1 MTQTWSA
8 ANESL
13 LGRGRAT
20 ITEKGFAVS
29 KSEYRVSTLVDM
41 IESGELQLPEM
52 QRQYVW
58 TQVKVRD
65 LLDSLYRGYPSGI
78 ILAWKAPHDAE
89 VETRAF
95 AVAANRDEAASLLL
109 LDGQQ
114 RLTSLSSV
122 LRGVPVYVKGRKTPV
137 EILFNLDHPDELT
150 FITEVNEDVES
161 DDDLDGED
169 ETDLDP
175 MERANKRAFHVDN
188 KAVGSLQ
195 NWVKVTDVFSKSDA
209 NILKEAGVTGF
220 DDERYSRYS
229 ERLQQL
235 RGIKDYVYRA
245 EILERDK
252 SYEEVTEIFVRVNS
266 LGAKLRGSDL
276 ALAQITAR
284 WKGSLSLFTDYQTR
298 VRKLGFDLDLGI
310 HLRALIAT
318 TTGQSKFL
326 TVGSL
331 SRERL
336 ESGWDRTQRV
346 FDFAVDFCL
355 KNLRINSRTLLSSPL
370 LLVTTAYWAD
380 QRDLKIDPA
389 EAAAFRSWFLIAN
402 AKGRYSRGSSETLLD
417 QDLAVLRNGGL
428 ATELLKRLEQQFGRL
443 EFLPADLEGRNTQS
457 GIFKAMFLLFS
468 ERGADDWATSLR
480 ISPKHANNADKIE
493 FHHIFPKAFLKR
505 ERKDL
510 RDMEIN
516 DIANYAFVGST
527 TNKQISDEAPAVYR
541 ASFPASRFVA
551 QLVNFEE
558 WGDGAADFE
567 KFIKLRRA
575 AIAASLNAFVGIG
588 NGRTGG

>member
-1 MTQTWSA
+1 M
-8 ANESL
+8 
-13 LGRGRAT
+13 
-20 ITEKGFAVS
+20 S
-29 KSEYRVSTLVDM
+29 KAEYKVSTLVDM

-95 AVAANRDEAASLLL
+95 AVAANRDDSASLLL

-122 LRGVPVYVKGRKTPV
+122 LRGEPVHVKGRKTPV

-169 ETDLDP
+169 EADLDP
-175 MERANKRAFHVDN
+175 MDRVNKRAFQVAN
-188 KAVGSLQ
+188 KAVASLP
-195 NWVKVTDVFSKSDA
+195 NWVRVTDVFSKSDA
-209 NILKEAGVTGF
+209 DLFKGVGVTSL
-220 DDERYSRYS
+220 DDPRYNRYS
-229 ERLQQL
+229 ERLKQL

-245 EILERDK
+245 EVLEREK

-298 VRKLGFDLDLGI
+298 VRHLGFDLDLGV
-310 HLRALIAT
+310 HLRALIAVI
-318 TTGQSKFL
+318 TGQSKFL

-331 SRERL
+331 SKERL
-336 ESGWDRTQRV
+336 EAGWERTQRV
-346 FDFAVDFCL
+346 FDFAADFAL
-355 KNLRINSRTLLSSPL
+355 KNLQINSRALLSSPL
-370 LLVTTAYWAD
+370 LLITTAYWAD
-380 QRDLKIDPA
+380 QRDLKINPD
-389 EAAAFRSWFLIAN
+389 EAAAFRTWFLIAS
-402 AKGRYSRGSSETLLD
+402 AKGRYSRGSSESVLD
-417 QDLAVLRNGGL
+417 QDLAVLRNGGG
-428 ATELLKRLEQQFGRL
+428 ATELLQRLEQQFGRL
-443 EFLPADLEGRNTQS
+443 GFLPSDFVGRNTQS
-457 GIFKAMFLLFS
+457 GVFKAMFLLFQ
-468 ERGADDWATSLR
+468 ENGADDWATSLR
-480 ISPKHANNADKIE
+480 ISPKHANSADKIE
-493 FHHIFPKAFLKR
+493 FHHVFPKAFLKR

-510 RDMEIN
+510 QDSDIN
-516 DIANYAFVGST
+516 DIANYAFIGAT
-527 TNKQISDEAPAVYR
+527 TNKQISDKTPSTYR
-541 ASFPASRFVA
+541 KNYPVTRLKA
-551 QLVNFEE
+551 QLIDFDE
-558 WGDGAADFE
+558 WGDGAEDFDE
-567 KFIKLRRA
+567 FIQRRRGV
-575 AIAASLNAFVGIG
+575 IAAELNVFVGVDTGQG
-588 NGRTGG
+588 NG

>member
-1 MTQTWSA
+1 M
-8 ANESL
+8 
-13 LGRGRAT
+13 
-20 ITEKGFAVS
+20 S
-29 KSEYRVSTLVDM
+29 KAEYKVSTLVDM

-52 QRQYVW
+52 QRRYVW

-78 ILAWKAPHDAE
+78 ILAWKAPHDSE

-95 AVAANRDEAASLLL
+95 AVAANRQDAALLLL

-122 LRGVPVYVKGRKTPV
+122 LRGEPVHVKGRKTPV

-169 ETDLDP
+169 EADLDP
-175 MERANKRAFHVDN
+175 MERVNKRAFHVSN
-188 KAVGSLQ
+188 KAVASLP

-209 NILKEAGVTGF
+209 DIFKEAGVTGF
-220 DDERYSRYS
+220 DDPRYARYS
-229 ERLQQL
+229 ERLKQL

-245 EILERDK
+245 EILEREK

-298 VRKLGFDLDLGI
+298 VRDLGFDLDLGV
-310 HLRALIAT
+310 HLRALIAVI
-318 TTGQSKFL
+318 TGQSKFL

-331 SRERL
+331 SKERL
-336 ESGWDRTQRV
+336 ESGWERTQRV
-346 FDFAVDFCL
+346 FDFAVDFAV
-355 KNLRINSRTLLSSPL
+355 KNLQVNSRALLSSPL
-370 LLVTTAYWAD
+370 LLITTAYWAD
-380 QRDLKIDPA
+380 RRDFKIDPE
-389 EAAAFRSWFLIAN
+389 EAAAFRTWFLIAS
-402 AKGRYSRGSSETLLD
+402 AKGRYSRGSSESVLD
-417 QDLAVLRNGGL
+417 QDLALLRNRGG
-428 ATELLKRLEQQFGRL
+428 ATELLQRLEQQFGRL
-443 EFLPADLEGRNTQS
+443 EFLPTDLVGRNTQS
-457 GIFKAMFLLFS
+457 GVFKAMFMLFK
-468 ERGADDWATSLR
+468 ENGADDWATSLR
-480 ISPKHANNADKIE
+480 ISPKHANSADKIE

-510 RDMEIN
+510 QDSDIN

-527 TNKQISDEAPAVYR
+527 TNKQISDKTPSAYR
-541 ASFPASRFVA
+541 LNYPVARLEA
-551 QLVNFEE
+551 QLVRFEE
-558 WGDGAADFE
+558 WGDGADDFE
-567 KFIKLRRA
+567 KFIQQRRA
-575 AIAASLNAFVGIG
+575 AIAADLNVFVGVAKG
-588 NGRTGG
+588 PSTTLSPS